1 MLKRNSFLSVAWL
14 LWLISGCVSTS
25 EAPPQPTETLVYY
38 SWSQDAVAEVIPDFV
53 KEFGVEVTYVTF
65 ESQEEAIENLRLG
78 NAYDVVDI
86 ENQFVPLLVAEGLLH
101 RLDYA
106 NIPNFRHISPNF
118 RDLMYDPGNV
128 HAIPYSWGTTGLL
141 VRSDLV
147 DMPVTKWADM
157 WRPNLLE
164 RTAVWPLQRY
174 LIGAALLSLG
184 YSVNSENPAELEE
197 ASALLLALGEYAIMI
212 DSEEETSAPWLVS
225 GEAVLA
231 LGWAYDV
238 WMANEENDLVEYV
251 LPAEGAILWGD
262 NFVIPANSAHKEM
275 AEKFINYL
283 LRPEVSAYLI
293 EANYYPMPNDA
304 AIALLPPEL
313 QADELLF
320 PTDDD
325 MRKAELIFGLSKE
338 GQQLYDAIWTRF
350 LTAIEK

>member
-1 MLKRNSFLSVAWL
+1 MLKRNIFLSVVCL
-14 LWLISGCVSTS
+14 LWLVSGCVSKS
-25 EAPPQPTETLVYY
+25 ESLPQPADTLTYY
-38 SWSQDAVAEVIPDFV
+38 SWSGDYVRDVIPDFAKEYGV
-53 KEFGVEVTYVTF
+53 DVIYVEFG
-65 ESQEEAIENLRLG
+65 SQEEAIENLRLG
-78 NAYDVVDI
+78 NVYDIVVL
-86 ENQFVPLLVAEGLLH
+86 ENQLVPLLVAEGLLH
-101 RLDYA
+101 RIDYA
-106 NIPNFRHISPNF
+106 NVPNFRHISPNF

-128 HAIPYSWGTTGLL
+128 YAIPYSWGTTGLL

-147 DMPVTKWADM
+147 DPPVTKWADL
-157 WRPNLLE
+157 WRPDLME
-164 RTAVWPLQRY
+164 QAAVWPLQRY

-184 YSVNSENPAELEE
+184 YSVNSENPAELED

-212 DSEEETSAPWLVS
+212 DSEEETIAPQLVS

-238 WMANEENDLVEYV
+238 WMAQEESDLVEYV
-251 LPAEGAILWGD
+251 LPEEGAILWGD
-262 NFVIPANSAHKEM
+262 NFVVPASSVHKEM

-283 LRPEVSAYLI
+283 LRPEVSAHLI

-320 PTDDD
+320 PTDED
-325 MRKAELIFGLSKE
+325 MHKAELLLGLSKE
-338 GQQLYDAIWTRF
+338 GQQLHDAIWARF